1 MSLAVSRR
9 RFLQISSA
17 TVLAGA
23 AAELDPISRSAMA
36 AARPAAPGEVK
47 TIPTFC
53 EMCFWRCGG
62 IAYVRDGKLWKF
74 EGNPLDPQSRGRL
87 CPRGTGAVGTVN
99 DPDRL
104 RTPLIRVG
112 ERGKEQWKSVT
123 WGEAL
128 DVVAQ
133 KMLKI
138 KAEHGPESLAVF
150 NHGIGARFI
159 VHLAKSYGAINIGAP
174 SFAQCRGP
182 RDIGYLLTYGT
193 GLGSPEPTDIEN
205 TNCLVLVGSHLGEN
219 MHNSQVQEFAKAV
232 ERRIPIIVV
241 DPRYSVAASK
251 AKYWLPI
258 KPGTDLALLLAWMN
272 VLVTEGRYDTA
283 FVAKYG
289 HGFDKFAAE
298 IAKYTPEWAAAETGI
313 DAQMI
318 RVTARE
324 LASHRPAALV
334 HPGRRVNWY
343 GDDTQRSRANALL
356 NALLGN
362 WGRKGG
368 LFVQAGLSVPSY
380 PLPKYPKSDKPMADN
395 PDGERYPFADE
406 AVTTGIRDAT
416 ISGKPYP
423 IKGWIVYS
431 TNLMNALPNEAETL
445 KAIQALDLLVVIDT
459 MPSEIAGYADV
470 VLPENVFL
478 ERYDELL
485 VGWGRRGWMS
495 LRQPVVEAPAEQKPG
510 WWIAKELAGR
520 LGIPECMPFKDMK
533 EYLAARVE
541 KGRIQL
547 REARGRGRDHGRQG
561 AEHRRGRA
569 RAQVRHALRQ
579 GRVLVRSAGEE
590 GLRPGTEVHEAR
602 RSARGLLPPD
612 HGPRSGAHVQPHAVE
627 SAAHR
632 PDARKRDLGQRRDG
646 YPARAEDRP
655 VREAEEPGRRRNQ
668 SHQGQGHA
676 AHPAR
681 HRLHGLRLRPA
692 QLDGQQRLPARR
704 ERCTD
709 QHEVRHRPIDGRHQH
724 SRELRHLREGGL
736 RWRATEW

>member
-23 AAELDPISRSAMA
+23 AAELDPIPHSAIA

-47 TIPTFC
+47 TVPTFC

-87 CPRGTGAVGTVN
+87 CPRGTGAVGAVN

-133 KMLKI
+133 KMQKI
-138 KAEHGPESLAVF
+138 KAEHGAESLAVF

-159 VHLAKSYGAINIGAP
+159 VHLAKSFGAINIGAP

-205 TNCLVLVGSHLGEN
+205 TNCLVLLGSHLGEN
-219 MHNSQVQEFAKAV
+219 MHNTQVQEFAKAV

-283 FVAKYG
+283 FVARYG

-298 IAKYTPEWAAAETGI
+298 IAKYTPEWAAVETGI
-313 DAQMI
+313 DAQLI

-324 LASHRPAALV
+324 FSAHRPAALV

-431 TNLMNALPNEAETL
+431 TNIMNALPNEAETL

-478 ERYDELL
+478 ERYDELQI
-485 VGWGRRGWMS
+485 GWGRRGWMS

-520 LGIPECMPFKDMK
+520 LGIPECMPFKDMR

-541 KGRIQL
+541 KGGFSFAKL
-547 REARGRGRDHGRQG
+547 EAEGVIMGGK
-561 AEHRRGRA
+561 EPNT
-569 RAQVRHALRQ
+569 V
-579 GRVLVRSAGEE
+579 EE
-590 GLRPGTEVHEAR
+590 GLELKFDTPSGKVEFWSDQLAKKGFDPVPKYTKHAEAPAGYFRLITGRAPVHTFSRTQSNPLLTGLMRENEIWVNAATATQLGLKSGQYVKLKNQDGVETNRIRVKATQRIRPDTVYMVYGFGQRNSMAS
-602 RSARGLLPPD
+602 SAYQRG
-612 HGPRSGAHVQPHAVE
+612 A
-627 SAAHR
+627 SAAQINTKYATDPLMGGTSIH
-632 PDARKRDLGQRRDG
+632 ANFVTFVK
-646 YPARAEDRP
+646 
-655 VREAEEPGRRRNQ
+655 EA
-668 SHQGQGHA
+668 
-676 AHPAR
+676 
-681 HRLHGLRLRPA
+681 
-692 QLDGQQRLPARR
+692 
-704 ERCTD
+704 
-709 QHEVRHRPIDGRHQH
+709 
-724 SRELRHLREGGL
+724 
-736 RWRATEW
+736 